1 MALPLESLTMSG
13 LCHASMVDHAGQ
25 VPSVKD
31 FFERSFRAAQ

>member
-13 LCHASMVDHAGQ
+13 SYHAPMIGHAGQ

-31 FFERSFRAAQ
+31 FFERSFRAAI